1 MAGWAHEGL
10 PLMRPSPL
18 KTVARAA
25 LAAVRERSAELCKLK
40 PEILRNKRSCIAS
53 VCCLFFLL
61 VSS

>member
-1 MAGWAHEGL
+1 MASWAHEGL

-40 PEILRNKRSCIAS
+40 PEILRIKRSCIAS
-53 VCCLFFLL
+53 V
-61 VSS
+61 